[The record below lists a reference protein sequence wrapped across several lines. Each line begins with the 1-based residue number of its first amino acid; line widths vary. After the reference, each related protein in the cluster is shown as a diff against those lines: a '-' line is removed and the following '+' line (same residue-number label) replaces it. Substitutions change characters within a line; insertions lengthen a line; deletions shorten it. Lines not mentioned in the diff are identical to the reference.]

1 MEGSELQTWGH
12 SFFEPPLRER
22 LKRIVITDD
31 CRVARARV
39 LLNARAALWT

>member
-1 MEGSELQTWGH
+1 MGTFLLRT
-12 SFFEPPLRER
+12 PLRER